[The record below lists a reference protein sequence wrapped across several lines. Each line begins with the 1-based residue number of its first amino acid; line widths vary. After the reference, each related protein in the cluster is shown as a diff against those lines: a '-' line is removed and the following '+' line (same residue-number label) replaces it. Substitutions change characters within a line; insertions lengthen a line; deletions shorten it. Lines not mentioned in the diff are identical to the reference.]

1 MGDRAVRNH
10 FPIEDFHPQ
19 RTPQSLQVLIGQRE
33 KHQISRKLEVKTV
46 IIEEFKMLALKVNG
60 HMENFEA
67 GKEVRKAWKK
77 LTHMISS
84 NDSMIVEENEGIVFY
99 DQGNMVK
106 SDGTIDLWVGVKVTN
121 ITHIPQEFSCFT
133 IPKRKYAKMDC
144 CCFSRAEM
152 DRRYHY
158 LREWIKEE
166 GYQIDLDADA
176 FSLEP
181 NRLDA
186 LNPFDVPAHEIQ
198 TFDFDILYP
207 IKKGEVNDE

>member
-1 MGDRAVRNH
+1 MGDRAVKNH

-19 RTPQSLQVLIGQRE
+19 RTPQSLQVLLGQRE
-33 KHQISRKLEVKTV
+33 KHQKSRTLQVNTV
-46 IIEEFKMLALKVNG
+46 IIEEFKMLAIKVNG
-60 HMENFEA
+60 HMGNFEA

-77 LTHMISS
+77 LNHMISS
-84 NDSMIVEENEGIVFY
+84 NDSMIVEKNAGIVFY

-106 SDGTIDLWVGVKVTN
+106 SDGTIDLWVGVKVRN
-121 ITHIPQEFSCFT
+121 ITHIPQDFRCFT
-133 IPKRKYAKMDC
+133 IPKRKYAKIDC

-158 LREWIKEE
+158 LSGWIKEE
-166 GYQIDLDADA
+166 GYQIDHDADA

-186 LNPFDVPAHEIQ
+186 FNPFDVPAHEIQ
-198 TFDFDILYP
+198 AFDFDILYP
-207 IKKGEVNDE
+207 IKKGRGKDE

>member
-1 MGDRAVRNH
+1 MGDRAVKNH

-19 RTPQSLQVLIGQRE
+19 RTPQSLQVLLGQRE
-33 KHQISRKLEVKTV
+33 KHQKSRTLQVNTV
-46 IIEEFKMLALKVNG
+46 IIEEFKMLAIKVNG
-60 HMENFEA
+60 HMGNFEA

-77 LTHMISS
+77 LNHMISS
-84 NDSMIVEENEGIVFY
+84 NDSMIVEKNAGIVFY

-106 SDGTIDLWVGVKVTN
+106 SDGTIDLWVGVKVRN
-121 ITHIPQEFSCFT
+121 ITHIPQDFRCFT
-133 IPKRKYAKMDC
+133 IPKRKYAKIDC

-158 LREWIKEE
+158 LSGWIKEE
-166 GYQIDLDADA
+166 GYQIDHDTDA

-186 LNPFDVPAHEIQ
+186 FNPFDVPAHEIQ
-198 TFDFDILYP
+198 AFDFDILYP
-207 IKKGEVNDE
+207 IKKRRVK